1 MDASSIAFPAHEL
14 LTHLV
19 LHHGLLLHGTNNPDL
34 EVIEP
39 RPARD
44 FGTYVDA
51 VAAADDGIWPI
62 FYAVVAR
69 DRVEGVFTA
78 CLHLDRPPRL
88 RRFYMFRVFGADPHD
103 ETTWTSGAVYA
114 VARDGFRREW
124 GNEWLAGNE
133 VAPVLRVLV
142 QPSDFP
148 LRTRRADQDVAR
160 ECVIDDGGDP
170 HKRRSQ
176 LEQRGKDEPYASRL
190 RATTHDVARHEL
202 LVRGVEDSDVNVRLA
217 AVGRGHRPWKRNRP
231 VRSVRTLPRPREL

>member
-1 MDASSIAFPAHEL
+1 MAERREGSFRERLKLFVLRRVLFNVWRVAERLGIRLSTEGPTHAPGEAQREAMDELVIQARADGGLIDASSIAYPAHEL

-19 LHHGLLLHGTNNPDL
+19 LHHGLLLHGTNNTDL

-44 FGTYVDA
+44 FGTHVEA

-69 DRVEGVFTA
+69 NRVDGVFTA
-78 CLHLDRPPRL
+78 CLHLGSPLRQ

-103 ETTWTSGAVYA
+103 ETTWTHGAVYA
-114 VARDGFRREW
+114 VSRDGFRREW

-148 LRTRRADQDVAR
+148 LRN
-160 ECVIDDGGDP
+160 
-170 HKRRSQ
+170 
-176 LEQRGKDEPYASRL
+176 
-190 RATTHDVARHEL
+190 ATT
-202 LVRGVEDSDVNVRLA
+202 G
-217 AVGRGHRPWKRNRP
+217 GG
-231 VRSVRTLPRPREL
+231 

>member
-1 MDASSIAFPAHEL
+1 MAERRRREGSFRERLKLFFLRRVLFDVWRVAERLGVRLSTEGPKHAPSKAQRDAMDELVVRARADGGVIDASSIAFPAHEL

-34 EVIEP
+34 EVLEP

-44 FGTYVDA
+44 FGTYVEA

-69 DRVEGVFTA
+69 DQVEGVFTA
-78 CLHLDRPPRL
+78 CLHLDRPPRR

-103 ETTWTSGAVYA
+103 ETTWTNGAVYA

-148 LRTRRADQDVAR
+148 LRDATR
-160 ECVIDDGGDP
+160 
-170 HKRRSQ
+170 
-176 LEQRGKDEPYASRL
+176 
-190 RATTHDVARHEL
+190 
-202 LVRGVEDSDVNVRLA
+202 
-217 AVGRGHRPWKRNRP
+217 
-231 VRSVRTLPRPREL
+231 

>member
-1 MDASSIAFPAHEL
+1 MAERRRREGSSRERLKLFFLRRVLFNVWRVAERLGVRLSTEGPTHAPSEAQREAMDALVVRARADGGLVDASSIAFPAHEL

-34 EVIEP
+34 EVLEP

-103 ETTWTSGAVYA
+103 ETTWTNGAVYA

-148 LRTRRADQDVAR
+148 LRDATR
-160 ECVIDDGGDP
+160 
-170 HKRRSQ
+170 
-176 LEQRGKDEPYASRL
+176 
-190 RATTHDVARHEL
+190 
-202 LVRGVEDSDVNVRLA
+202 
-217 AVGRGHRPWKRNRP
+217 
-231 VRSVRTLPRPREL
+231 

>member
-1 MDASSIAFPAHEL
+1 MAERRRREGSSRERLKLFFLRRVLFNVWRVAERLGVRLSTEGPTHVPSDAQREAMDALVVRARADGGLIDASSIAFPAHEL

-34 EVIEP
+34 EVLEP

-148 LRTRRADQDVAR
+148 LRDATR
-160 ECVIDDGGDP
+160 
-170 HKRRSQ
+170 
-176 LEQRGKDEPYASRL
+176 
-190 RATTHDVARHEL
+190 
-202 LVRGVEDSDVNVRLA
+202 
-217 AVGRGHRPWKRNRP
+217 
-231 VRSVRTLPRPREL
+231 

>member
-1 MDASSIAFPAHEL
+1 MAERRRREGSFRERLKLFFLRRVLFNVWRVAERLGVRLSTEGPKHAPSKAQRDAMDELVVRARADGGVIDASSIAFPAHEL

-34 EVIEP
+34 EVLEP

-44 FGTYVDA
+44 FGTYVEA

-69 DRVEGVFTA
+69 DQVEGVFTA
-78 CLHLDRPPRL
+78 CLHLDRQPRQ

-103 ETTWTSGAVYA
+103 ETTWTNGAVYA

-124 GNEWLAGNE
+124 GNEWLAGND

-148 LRTRRADQDVAR
+148 LRDATR
-160 ECVIDDGGDP
+160 
-170 HKRRSQ
+170 
-176 LEQRGKDEPYASRL
+176 
-190 RATTHDVARHEL
+190 
-202 LVRGVEDSDVNVRLA
+202 
-217 AVGRGHRPWKRNRP
+217 
-231 VRSVRTLPRPREL
+231 